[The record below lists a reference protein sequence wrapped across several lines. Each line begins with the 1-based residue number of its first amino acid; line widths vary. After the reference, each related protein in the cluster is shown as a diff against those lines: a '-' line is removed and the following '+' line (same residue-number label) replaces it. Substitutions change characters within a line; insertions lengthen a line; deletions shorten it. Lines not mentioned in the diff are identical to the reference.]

1 MLEDLATATTMA
13 LGRSRLAMLVV
24 KALNSRMRYLYLQK
38 TEEKRRD
45 HGLMESGTPKWCS
58 PPRERS
64 SSYQAWSEK
73 MTIKASGWSKLMR
86 NAEGDIRRAE
96 PQHRVCRDND

>member
-1 MLEDLATATTMA
+1 MLDDLATATTMA

-45 HGLMESGTPKWCS
+45 HGLMESPKWCS

-73 MTIKASGWSKLMR
+73 MTMKASGWSKLMR

>member
-1 MLEDLATATTMA
+1 MA

-58 PPRERS
+58 TPSVVGENDHESVRME
-64 SSYQAWSEK
+64 QIDAK
-73 MTIKASGWSKLMR
+73 
-86 NAEGDIRRAE
+86 RRG
-96 PQHRVCRDND
+96 RDRR